1 MPPGGPLPGPGDESG
16 RNLPSVIDHLFKRWV
31 GDPALFLAVFL
42 MTAFGVAMIYSA
54 GVLNIPSPITEGAW
68 IRQIQ
73 WAGIALVAFTVIRQI
88 GPRWFEWI
96 AVPGYVVS
104 VVLLVVTLIWGTGS
118 GTAAGVN
125 SFLVIGP
132 IQFQPSELA
141 KLATIL
147 ALARYLGTRSEDPIA
162 LRALVAPVAIVG
174 VPLVLV
180 ILQPDLG
187 TALAFVG
194 ILFAALFWAGTPIT
208 LLLLLLTPGVA
219 LVLSFDPRIWAA
231 FFVLLIGA
239 LYLYRYRLS
248 LVESLSVILANLVA
262 GTISTP
268 LWNSLAPYQQN
279 RILVYLDPSVDPRGA
294 GYHVIQSMVAIG
306 SGGPTGKGFTAGTQK
321 RFDFLPEQHTDF
333 IFSVIGEELGYLG
346 TILTLCLFAFILFR
360 LVKMAEGEP
369 DPFAG
374 LVIFGIFGAWL
385 VHIFVN
391 VGMTVGMVPVTGI
404 PLPFVSYGGTF
415 LLMSWVAVALSARRA
430 GED

>member
-1 MPPGGPLPGPGDESG
+1 MIG
-16 RNLPSVIDHLFKRWV
+16 NLFKRWM
-31 GDPALFLAVFL
+31 GDPALFLAVL
-42 MTAFGVAMIYSA
+42 VMTAFGVAMVYSA

-68 IRQIQ
+68 IRQAQ
-73 WAGIALVAFTVIRQI
+73 WAVIALVSFTIIRQI
-88 GPRWFEWI
+88 GPRWFEWV
-96 AVPGYVVS
+96 AVPAYVVS
-104 VVLLVVTLIWGTGS
+104 VVLLVITLIVGTGS
-118 GTAAGVN
+118 GTAVGVK
-125 SFLVIGP
+125 SFLDVGFIR
-132 IQFQPSELA
+132 FQPSEFA

-147 ALARYLGTRSEDPIA
+147 ALARHLGTRPEDPA
-162 LRALVAPVAIVG
+162 TLRSLVPPAAIVG
-174 VPLVLV
+174 VPLALV

-194 ILFAALFWAGTPIT
+194 ILFATLFWAGTPIG
-208 LLLLLLTPGVA
+208 LMALLLTPGIG

-231 FFVLLIGA
+231 FFVILIGA
-239 LYLYRYRLS
+239 LYLYRYRLF
-248 LVESLSVILANLVA
+248 LVESLSVVLANLAA

-268 LWNSLAPYQQN
+268 LWNSLAEYQQN

-294 GYHVIQSMVAIG
+294 GYHVVQSMVAIG

-346 TILTLCLFAFILFR
+346 TILTVTLFGFILYR
-360 LVKMAEGEP
+360 LVKMAEGES

-391 VGMTVGMVPVTGI
+391 IGMTVGMVPVTGI

-415 LLMSWVAVALSARRA
+415 LLMSWVAVAVAARLA
-430 GED
+430 GEE

>member
-1 MPPGGPLPGPGDESG
+1 MIG
-16 RNLPSVIDHLFKRWV
+16 NLFRRWV
-31 GDPALFLAVFL
+31 GDPALFLAVLL
-42 MTAFGVAMIYSA
+42 MTAFGLAMIYSA
-54 GVLNIPSPITEGAW
+54 GVLNIPSPVTEGAW
-68 IRQIQ
+68 IRQAQ
-73 WAGIALVAFTVIRQI
+73 WVVIALVAFTVIRQI
-88 GPRWFEWI
+88 GPRWIEWI
-96 AVPGYVVS
+96 AVPAYVVS
-104 VVLLVVTLIWGTGS
+104 VLLLVATLIVGTGA
-118 GTAAGVN
+118 GTAAGVK
-125 SFLVIGP
+125 SFLDFGFIR
-132 IQFQPSELA
+132 FQPSELA

-147 ALARYLGTRSEDPIA
+147 ALARYLGSRPDDPTTIRS
-162 LRALVAPVAIVG
+162 LVAPAAIVG

-194 ILFAALFWAGTPIT
+194 ILFAALFWAGTPIGLMA
-208 LLLLLLTPGVA
+208 LLLSPGVA

-231 FFVLLIGA
+231 FFMLLVGA
-239 LYLYRYRLS
+239 LYLYRYRLL
-248 LVESLSVILANLVA
+248 LVESLSVVLANLAA

-268 LWNSLAPYQQN
+268 LWNSLAGYQQN
-279 RILVYLDPSVDPRGA
+279 RILVFLDPSVDPRGA

-321 RFDFLPEQHTDF
+321 RFDFLPEQQTDF

-346 TILTLCLFAFILFR
+346 TILTLSLFAFILYR
-360 LVKMAEGEP
+360 LVRMAEGEA

-415 LLMSWVAVALSARRA
+415 LLMCWIAVGVAARLA
-430 GED
+430 GEN

>member
-1 MPPGGPLPGPGDESG
+1 MG
-16 RNLPSVIDHLFKRWV
+16 NLFKRWV
-31 GDPALFLAVFL
+31 GDPVLFLAALV
-42 MTAFGVAMIYSA
+42 MTSFGIAMIYSA

-68 IRQIQ
+68 ILQIQ
-73 WAGIALVAFTVIRQI
+73 WAAISLVAFVVICQI
-88 GPRWFEWI
+88 GPRWIEWV
-96 AVPGYVVS
+96 AVPAYVLCVI
-104 VVLLVVTLIWGTGS
+104 LLLATLFVGAGS
-118 GTAAGVN
+118 GTAAGVR
-125 SFLVIGP
+125 SFLEIGP
-132 IQFQPSELA
+132 IRFQPSELA
-141 KLATIL
+141 KLTTIL
-147 ALARYLGTRSEDPIA
+147 ALARYLGTRPEPA
-162 LRALVAPVAIVG
+162 TLRALVNPAAIVG
-174 VPLVLV
+174 VPFVLV

-194 ILFAALFWAGTPIT
+194 ILFAALFWAGTPIG
-208 LLLLLLTPGVA
+208 LLVLLMSPGIS

-231 FFVLLIGA
+231 FFVFLVLA
-239 LYLYRYRLS
+239 LYLYRYRLF
-248 LVESLSVILANLVA
+248 LVESLAVVLANLAA

-268 LWNSLAPYQQN
+268 LWNSLADYQQN
-279 RILVYLDPSVDPRGA
+279 RILVFLDPSVDPRGA

-306 SGGPTGKGFTAGTQK
+306 SGGLTGNGFTEGTQK

-346 TILTLCLFAFILFR
+346 TILTLLLFAVILYR
-360 LVKMAEGEP
+360 LVRMAEGEA

-385 VHIFVN
+385 VHVFVN

-415 LLMSWVAVALSARRA
+415 LLMSWVAVAVAARLV